1 MTTAAWSKIC
11 TPLEMG
17 GLGFMSISELASCA
31 LRRQAWHIACRRKS
45 IWVDWVYKKYIKE
58 KSFWDLNYPSNC
70 SWGWAEI
77 LLLRS
82 KILPFVHHMIGD
94 GKSTSFLL
102 DPWLPCGR
110 LIYKFGGRAVY
121 DLGLGKDIAVSS
133 FISNGSWRFPHP
145 SSLQLID
152 IHKIILEAPL
162 PSPSFSDEIIWNG
175 TMMGLLPSKLKFIQF
190 PLLWIGSALSGS
202 KGGSISSLF

>member
-11 TPLEMG
+11 TPLEMVNPFG
-17 GLGFMSISELASCA
+17 WTRE
-31 LRRQAWHIACRRKS
+31 AWHIACRRKS

-77 LLLRS
+77 LFLRS
-82 KILPFVHHMIGD
+82 KILPFVHHRIGD

-162 PSPSFSDEIIWNG
+162 PSPSFSDEIIWND